1 MGKSTN
7 LGGIEMEDD
16 GIQKFD
22 EKGIYEQI
30 LPSHPQFEEMLKI
43 YCYQNFESDYE
54 WFREQFFTRNMR
66 LVREKMRK
74 SVLHV
79 L

>member
-7 LGGIEMEDD
+7 LGVIEMED

-22 EKGIYEQI
+22 EKEIYEQI
-30 LPSHPQFEEMLKI
+30 LPSHPQFEKYLKI
-43 YCYQNFESDYE
+43 YCYQNFENDYE
-54 WFREQFFTRNMR
+54 WFKEQFFTRNMR

>member
-7 LGGIEMEDD
+7 LGGIEMED
-16 GIQKFD
+16 GIAAFD
-22 EKGIYEQI
+22 EEGIYEQI
-30 LPSHPQFEEMLKI
+30 LPSHPDFEKMLKI

-54 WFREQFFTRNMR
+54 WFKEQFFTRNMR

-74 SVLHV
+74 SVMHV

>member
-1 MGKSTN
+1 MGKNTN
-7 LGGIEMEDD
+7 LGGIEMED
-16 GIQKFD
+16 GIQPFD

-30 LPSHPQFEEMLKI
+30 LPTHPDFEKMLRI

-54 WFREQFFTRNMR
+54 WFKEQFFTRNMR